1 MIRHIVLW
9 RFKPEAK
16 REGRI
21 IELARIEAAVK
32 AMRAGVP
39 GLLHA
44 ELGVNRAVSSD
55 AADLL
60 LESTFS
66 SWEAL
71 AQYEQHPLHT
81 ALRELIGP
89 LRSERRV
96 VDYER

>member
-9 RFKPEAK
+9 RLKPEAK

-21 IELARIEAAVK
+21 ADLVRIEAAVK
-32 AMRAGVP
+32 AMRAGIP

-44 ELGVNRAVSSD
+44 ELAVNQAASGD

-60 LESTFS
+60 LEAIFS

-89 LRSERRV
+89 LRNERRV